1 MLIFTSHTTCK
12 TILIWTAKSH
22 IVYFTTI
29 YGTIMFNMCVA
40 SHAQCWFSLL
50 IQHVKQ
56 SWSGLQSPIC
66 YDIALVLTQDSNFSR
81 QWQDPTDWRTLR
93 AEGWNKGGLG
103 SRNKRMIL
111 RMQQQVYNQQR
122 QLLGLASPDMTLQ
135 DQVRDD
141 QIRLL
146 TANLLENARFRA
158 GVEQAVIAGQ

>member
-1 MLIFTSHTTCK
+1 
-12 TILIWTAKSH
+12 
-22 IVYFTTI
+22 
-29 YGTIMFNMCVA
+29 
-40 SHAQCWFSLL
+40 
-50 IQHVKQ
+50 
-56 SWSGLQSPIC
+56 
-66 YDIALVLTQDSNFSR
+66 LTQDSNVSR

-158 GVEQAVIAGQ
+158 GIEQAVIAGQ